1 MSRESILFSMKKFYC
16 NFYRN
21 DIWNNE
27 LAEQFMASKYKKNM
41 RIQIIK
47 SIYEC
52 MLNTSGVN
60 LVTKKWVRT
69 AHSIQDIALM
79 SGISFDNAKSQVTY
93 VNKRIAEFAAWDN
106 INIFHYIVL
115 ADNIGDE
122 DLQEISYRSKQI
134 IYELSPRG
142 VNRNELLINV
152 SSKQFKTTVDRD
164 DYAVFLKTIKPY
176 IVKQRADAQKEI
188 NSLKDACEYFN
199 YIMTPGMT
207 LSAQDLQMRELT
219 LAFFDD
225 EVRSRFSDKNIMEI
239 ASTTNKEN
247 KSIKRNRVWLE
258 KYNKYLDELSDEESK
273 DFYSVKTTRIQFG

>member
-1 MSRESILFSMKKFYC
+1 MSRESILFSMKKFYRD
-16 NFYRN
+16 FYRN
-21 DIWNNE
+21 DIWNDE
-27 LAEQFMASKYKKNM
+27 LAEQFMASKNKKNM

-47 SIYEC
+47 SIYDC
-52 MLNTSGVN
+52 MLNTSGAN
-60 LVTKKWVRT
+60 LVTKKWISST
-69 AHSIQDIALM
+69 HSIQDIALIY
-79 SGISFDNAKSQVTY
+79 GISFDNAKSQITY

-134 IYELSPRG
+134 IFELSPRG
-142 VNRNELLINV
+142 VNKNELLVNV
-152 SSKQFKTTVDRD
+152 PSKQFGTTVDRD

-188 NSLKDACEYFN
+188 NRLKDACEYFN

-239 ASTTNKEN
+239 AATTNKEN

-273 DFYSVKTTRIQFG
+273 DFYSVKTTRIQY

>member
-1 MSRESILFSMKKFYC
+1 MSRESILFSMKKFYRD
-16 NFYRN
+16 FYRN
-21 DIWNNE
+21 DIWNDE
-27 LAEQFMASKYKKNM
+27 LAEQFMASKNKKNM

-47 SIYEC
+47 SIYDC
-52 MLNTSGVN
+52 MLNTSGAN
-60 LVTKKWVRT
+60 LVTKKWISST
-69 AHSIQDIALM
+69 HSIQDIALIY
-79 SGISFDNAKSQVTY
+79 GISFDNAKSQVTY
-93 VNKRIAEFAAWDN
+93 VNKLIAEFAAWDN

-134 IYELSPRG
+134 IFELSPRG
-142 VNRNELLINV
+142 VNKNELLVNV
-152 SSKQFKTTVDRD
+152 PSKQFGTTVDRD

-188 NSLKDACEYFN
+188 NRLKDACEYFN

-239 ASTTNKEN
+239 AATTNKEN

-273 DFYSVKTTRIQFG
+273 DFYSVKTTRIQY

>member
-16 NFYRN
+16 DFYRN

-27 LAEQFMASKYKKNM
+27 LAEQFMASKNKKNM

-52 MLNTSGVN
+52 MRNTSGVN

-93 VNKRIAEFAAWDN
+93 VNKRIAEFATWDN

-152 SSKQFKTTVDRD
+152 PSKQFKTTIDRD

-225 EVRSRFSDKNIMEI
+225 EVRNRFSDKNIMEI
-239 ASTTNKEN
+239 SATTNKEN
-247 KSIKRNRVWLE
+247 KRIKKDRVWLE
-258 KYNKYLDELSDEESK
+258 KYNKYLDELSDEDSK
-273 DFYSVKTTRIQFG
+273 DFYSVKTTRVQFR

>member
-16 NFYRN
+16 DFYRN

-27 LAEQFMASKYKKNM
+27 LAERFMASKNKKNM

-60 LVTKKWVRT
+60 LVTKKWVRS

-122 DLQEISYRSKQI
+122 DLQEIS
-134 IYELSPRG
+134 
-142 VNRNELLINV
+142 
-152 SSKQFKTTVDRD
+152 
-164 DYAVFLKTIKPY
+164 
-176 IVKQRADAQKEI
+176 
-188 NSLKDACEYFN
+188 C
-199 YIMTPGMT
+199 
-207 LSAQDLQMRELT
+207 
-219 LAFFDD
+219 
-225 EVRSRFSDKNIMEI
+225 
-239 ASTTNKEN
+239 
-247 KSIKRNRVWLE
+247 KRQ
-258 KYNKYLDELSDEESK
+258 
-273 DFYSVKTTRIQFG
+273 TTRLG